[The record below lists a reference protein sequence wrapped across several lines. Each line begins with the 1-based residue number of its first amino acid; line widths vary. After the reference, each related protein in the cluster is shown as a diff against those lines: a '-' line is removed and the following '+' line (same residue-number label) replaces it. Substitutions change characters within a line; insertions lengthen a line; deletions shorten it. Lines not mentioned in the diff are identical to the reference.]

1 MLLSCLFVSRL
12 SACQRLKRSWHRR
25 CTPSLSILSNS
36 ALGPFTTTPRHGNR
50 APQKQW
56 LSADWRQ
63 RLSFVCHS
71 LTKDQDQAL
80 TVALSQ
86 LIFPRFLASSL
97 LTFLK
102 THRRRSSQ
110 GRVHGPSRPIWL
122 RSRLGE
128 RMQGIKARQIDPGT
142 GYWSEGSLLS
152 EVYIISC
159 SLIHLN
165 KHCYKLHKKYIL
177 SLNF

>member
-63 RLSFVCHS
+63 RLSFVCRS
-71 LTKDQDQAL
+71 LTKDQDQAPI
-80 TVALSQ
+80 VAHSQ
-86 LIFPRFLASSL
+86 FIFPRFISPHL
-97 LTFLK
+97 FLK
-102 THRRRSSQ
+102 THRRTSSQ
-110 GRVHGPSRPIWL
+110 GRIHGPSRPIWL
-122 RSRLGE
+122 RRRLGE
-128 RMQGIKARQIDPGT
+128 RMQGIKARQIDPVT
-142 GYWSEGSLLS
+142 GYWSGGSLLS
-152 EVYIISC
+152 EV
-159 SLIHLN
+159 
-165 KHCYKLHKKYIL
+165 
-177 SLNF
+177 